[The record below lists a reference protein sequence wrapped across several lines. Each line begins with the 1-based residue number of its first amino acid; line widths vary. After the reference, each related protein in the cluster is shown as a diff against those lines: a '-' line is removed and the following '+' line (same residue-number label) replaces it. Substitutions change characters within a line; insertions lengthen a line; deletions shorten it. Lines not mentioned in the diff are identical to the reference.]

1 MKPDDRKKI
10 GGEVRISGTA
20 VNTDEIYKSWNLSKG
35 GTGHLKHKFLP

>member
-1 MKPDDRKKI
+1 MKPDDCKKI

-35 GTGHLKHKFLP
+35 GMVHLKHKTLP